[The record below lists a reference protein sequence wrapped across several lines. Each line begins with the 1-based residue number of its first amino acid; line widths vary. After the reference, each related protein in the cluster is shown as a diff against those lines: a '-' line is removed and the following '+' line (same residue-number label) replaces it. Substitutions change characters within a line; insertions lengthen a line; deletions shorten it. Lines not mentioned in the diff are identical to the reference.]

1 MPPPHSPGVPFI
13 DEHLPLL
20 LTRAAA
26 AVSSGGDASPH
37 RLDITAPAGRVLAA
51 LSDMPDTPVGR
62 LAKTCALQQPTVTK
76 VLAQMERSGLVRRHQ
91 DSQDQRVVRVALTP
105 QGQALA
111 ADLLLAAKQH
121 EAKLLAHYPP
131 AGEIKD
137 VLRAL
142 IAQGVRG
149 TRR

>member
-51 LSDMPDTPVGR
+51 LSDYPDTPVGR
-62 LAKTCALQQPTVTK
+62 LATTCALQQPTVTK
-76 VLAQMERSGLVRRHQ
+76 
-91 DSQDQRVVRVALTP
+91 
-105 QGQALA
+105 
-111 ADLLLAAKQH
+111 LLAR
-121 EAKLLAHYPP
+121 YPP

-149 TRR
+149 PRR